1 MKRILCI
8 LLITISFYSCI
19 PEKVRI
25 ISDKRISI
33 EGKVLIAHQPVG
45 GIPVVSFGVSRNYVD
60 ASPSHKLGYGR
71 TLASGNFSFISLDTR
86 NMDISISVN
95 PPYEDNYNDN
105 YATLHF
111 LYPEGEHSTH
121 ISLEEINLP
130 KKVNFT
136 VKLENTSGTREELS
150 YTLDF
155 RNPENTYLL
164 EESSGNEEEETYHY
178 LNYGRKGGTHN
189 LSDGIKEEVL
199 FTVDP
204 SEIIFKYTLGENEPQ
219 EISISVTPQENM
231 YVFEY

>member
-33 EGKVLIAHQPVG
+33 EGKVLVADEPVG

-60 ASPSHKLGYGR
+60 ATPSHKLGFGR
-71 TLASGNFSFISLDTR
+71 TLASGDFSFISLDSR
-86 NMDISISVN
+86 NLDLSISIN
-95 PPYEDNYNDN
+95 PPYEEIYNEN
-105 YATLHF
+105 YATLHY
-111 LYPEGEHSTH
+111 LYPEGDRPTH
-121 ISLEEINLP
+121 IMLEEINLP

-155 RNPENTYLL
+155 KNPENIYLL
-164 EESSGNEEEETYHY
+164 EESSGNGEEEPYHY
-178 LNYGRKGGTHN
+178 RNYDRKGGTHN
-189 LSDGIKEEVL
+189 FSDGIKEEVL
-199 FTVDP
+199 HTVEA
-204 SEIIFKYTLGENEPQ
+204 SEIIFKYTLGDNDPQ
-219 EISISVTPQENM
+219 EISIPVTSQENM
-231 YVFEY
+231 YAFEY